1 MSPESGA
8 ADGPES
14 VEEDVPERPP
24 TMRFLDALAVKRNAL
39 VGLVVGVGFAAAVYA
54 FFVLLPAVSASI
66 PARTGSPLLF
76 LMLAFVIATSTALL
90 VAAALTVVSLVRLQR
105 STE

>member
-8 ADGPES
+8 AGEQS
-14 VEEDVPERPP
+14 EEDVPERPP

-39 VGLVVGVGFAAAVYA
+39 WGLLVGLGFAAAVYG
-54 FFVLLPAVSASI
+54 FFVVLPALSPSI
-66 PARTGSPLLF
+66 PARTESPLLF

-90 VAAALTVVSLVRLQR
+90 VAAALTVVSLVRLTR